1 MPVTT
6 KGVVC
11 PAGQWTPIATS
22 VVNFLASLRSPGVA
36 YIKTGASTPGTAPNP
51 SGTGNALDF
60 ITVKSGQPISLSVG
74 EFSPINVYAY
84 PSGEGALTFEVIS
97 E

>member
-1 MPVTT
+1 MSVTT

-36 YIKTGASTPGTAPNP
+36 YIKTGASTPGIAPNP
-51 SGTGNALDF
+51 SGTGDALDF
-60 ITVKSGQPISLSVG
+60 ITVKSGQPISLSFTDYTV
-74 EFSPINVYAY
+74 NVYAY
-84 PSGEGALTFEVIS
+84 PSGNAPLTFEVIA